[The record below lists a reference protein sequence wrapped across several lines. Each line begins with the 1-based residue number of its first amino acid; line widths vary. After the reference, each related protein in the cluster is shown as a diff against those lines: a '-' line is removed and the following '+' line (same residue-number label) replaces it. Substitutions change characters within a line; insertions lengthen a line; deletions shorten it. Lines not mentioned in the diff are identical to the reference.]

1 METVQQETQV
11 VTLLLQ
17 ELVSQHSHPRE
28 VEVEEDTLVEQ
39 LLRVLVVLEEELKVL
54 VLLLEALEVLVTP
67 LPQIRHK
74 EIMVV
79 MVLVVWEEMTE
90 TAEEAVEPDP
100 QVVMVLLVIQVQE
113 VVDQQIQ

>member
-1 METVQQETQV
+1 MQVEALAAEVQEEI
-11 VTLLLQ
+11 LLELQ
-17 ELVSQHSHPRE
+17 DRLIQ
-28 VEVEEDTLVEQ
+28 
-39 LLRVLVVLEEELKVL
+39 VLEVELKVL

-90 TAEEAVEPDP
+90 TAEEAVGPDP
-100 QVVMVLLVIQVQE
+100 RVVMVLLVIQVQE
-113 VVDQQIQ
+113 VVEQQIQ